1 MTDARLLRR
10 HRAYYAGW
18 AQPFGLHELLRDP
31 RIELR
36 WLLGDGAL
44 GLVLDPSVRTRLRG
58 GDAECLG
65 GLFADAAPAATTA
78 TAGPRRFA
86 VAPSPPALIDVGG
99 ETLRLGRLTLRQC
112 PQAVM
117 ERVRRLL
124 SAGAEVHLFES
135 FHPELQPGTRVLTL
149 ARRAPLALIY
159 RELGPALI
167 RSTPLATPTAP
178 RRLREAA
185 CA

>member
-10 HRAYYAGW
+10 HRAFFPGW
-18 AQPFGLHELLRDP
+18 AQPFGLYNELLRDT
-31 RIELR
+31 RAELR
-36 WLLGDGAL
+36 WLLADGAL

-58 GDAECLG
+58 GDAEHLG
-65 GLFADAAPAATTA
+65 GLFADAAPAATA
-78 TAGPRRFA
+78 EPRRFA
-86 VAPSPPALIDVGG
+86 VASSPPALIDVGG

-112 PQAVM
+112 PHAVM
-117 ERVRRLL
+117 EWVRRLL
-124 SAGAEVHLFES
+124 PAGADVHLFES

-149 ARRAPLALIY
+149 SRRAPLALIY